1 MVMML
6 PANVKRVHFIGIGG
20 YGMSALAMIM
30 LQMGYQVSGSDL
42 KSSRLTDRLKS
53 KGAGISFQHGADNI
67 ENCDLVVFS
76 TAIPADNLELVEA
89 RARRLP
95 VWHRADLLAALVN
108 NSYGITVAGT
118 HGKTTTT
125 SMLALLLERGGLD
138 PTVVI
143 GGEVNY
149 FDGNARLGESRYLV
163 AEACESDNSFLR
175 YQPRMI
181 IITNIEADHLENYG
195 GDFNNLVRAYELFLS
210 NIDPDGCAIVCGE
223 DPLLRQ
229 KMEVIPCRT
238 VTYGIDDSSDR
249 CTAGENCAGQN
260 GGEAY
265 PFDYLAR
272 DVSYG
277 KLGADFS
284 VYRAGDL
291 LARVR
296 LSVPG
301 RHNVNN
307 ALGAVAAAAEL
318 GVDLRESVESLYG
331 FTGVARRFEI
341 IGEVSGVTLV
351 DDYAHHPT
359 EIKAT
364 LQAARHS
371 GQQRIVCIFQP
382 HRYNRTKYFLDQY
395 ANAFDDA
402 DLVFL
407 HRIYPAGEKPV
418 DGISSEVL
426 AEMIRERTGKPVIY
440 NSDMGVL
447 AMLAAGEASPGDMI
461 ITMGAGDIWKAGRMI
476 REKLSE

>member
-1 MVMML
+1 MML
-6 PANVKRVHFIGIGG
+6 PGNVKRVHFIGIGG
-20 YGMSALAMIM
+20 YGMSALAMIL
-30 LQMGYQVSGSDL
+30 LQMGYEVSGSDL
-42 KSSRLTDRLKS
+42 KSSRLTDRLKD
-53 KGAGISFQHGADNI
+53 KGAEIIFHHEADNI
-67 ENCDLVVFS
+67 ENCDLVVYS
-76 TAIPADNLELVEA
+76 TAIPADNPELLEA
-89 RARRLP
+89 RARQLP
-95 VWHRADLLAALVN
+95 IWHRADLLAALVN

-149 FDGNARLGESRYLV
+149 FDGNARLGKSHYLV

-175 YQPRMI
+175 YHPKMI

-195 GDFNNLVRAYELFLS
+195 GDFSNLIRAYGRFLS

-223 DPLLRQ
+223 DPLLRE
-229 KMEVIPCRT
+229 KLKIIPCRA
-238 VTYGIDDSSDR
+238 VTYGIDSDGR
-249 CTAGENCAGQN
+249 CAEGNRGSRIGE
-260 GGEAY
+260 EPY

-284 VYRAGDL
+284 VYRAGKL
-291 LARVR
+291 LARVS

-301 RHNVNN
+301 RHNVIN
-307 ALGAVAAAAEL
+307 ALGAIAAAAEL

-331 FTGVARRFEI
+331 FTGADRRFEI
-341 IGEVSGVTLV
+341 VGEVSGVTLV

-371 GQQRIVCIFQP
+371 GRQKIICIFQP
-382 HRYNRTKYFLDQY
+382 HRYSRTAYFLDQY
-395 ANAFDDA
+395 ARAFAEA
-402 DLVFL
+402 DLIFL

-426 AEMIRERTGKPVIY
+426 AEMIRKRTGKPVIY
-440 NSDMGVL
+440 NPDMGVL
-447 AMLAAGEASPGDMI
+447 AMLAAGKASTGDMV
-461 ITMGAGDIWKAGRMI
+461 ITMGAGDIWKAGHMV